1 MILENFR
8 KDNTLYNTLISP
20 SMIAE
25 IGGYTGLFLGYSLI
39 DANILIDYSMMAFS
53 KAFSFVGVTRVY
65 PIHEK

>member
-1 MILENFR
+1 
-8 KDNTLYNTLISP
+8 
-20 SMIAE
+20 MIAE

-39 DANILIDYSMMAFS
+39 DANILIDYSIMAFH

>member
-1 MILENFR
+1 MKFEPFL
-8 KDNTLYNTLISP
+8 

-25 IGGYTGLFLGYSLI
+25 VGGYTGLFLGYSLI
-39 DANILIDYSMMAFS
+39 DANILIDYSILAFN